1 MKLFQILVFLLLVLG
16 AGVPTAHGLSVKS
29 LSLAQ
34 MVELSERIFK
44 GTLLEVTVDRDTF
57 ESGHMVN
64 YYTFKVDEVIK
75 GDLEDQVVIKQ
86 LAQGP
91 RGLPEY
97 EVGQTYLLFF
107 PEDSDRTGL
116 VAPVGIWQGQHR
128 MTQVNGEWVIPGL
141 TQNSRLIQSAP
152 ASLVK
157 GLVTNLSSSPAAAIH
172 YESIKK
178 LLQQVEGDS

>member
-1 MKLFQILVFLLLVLG
+1 MKLFQIFVFLFLFLG
-16 AGVPTAHGLSVKS
+16 WALPGAHGLSVKS

-44 GTLLEVTVDRDTF
+44 GTLLEITTDRDTF
-57 ESGHMVN
+57 ESGHVVN
-64 YYTFKVDEVIK
+64 YYTFRVDEVIK

-86 LAQGP
+86 LADGP

-97 EVGQTYLLFF
+97 EKGQTFLLFF

-128 MTQVNGEWVIPGL
+128 MTKVNGEWVIPGL

-152 ASLVK
+152 KSLVK
-157 GLVTNLSSSPAAAIH
+157 GLVLSSSPASDIK
-172 YESIKK
+172 YESLKK